1 MATKVI
7 VDPMTRIEG
16 HLRIEVEVANGKVV
30 NAWSSGT
37 LFRGIEIIM
46 KGRDP
51 RDAQHITQRI
61 CGVCPLSHGVA
72 SVLCLDDAFQA
83 KVPPNGRIIRNLIQA
98 SNWLQSHILHFYT
111 LAALDYV
118 KGPDTP
124 PFVPR
129 YGGEGDYRLPPKV
142 NQEMVQHYLEAL
154 NARRRA
160 HELLAV
166 LGAKAPHP
174 MVFVPGGA
182 TQPVTEADIA
192 ECRKYLQELIQF
204 IDGIYVPDVKTVAE
218 YYSDYWDIG
227 RGCGNMLA
235 YGGFPQADGEAGR
248 RDLFIRPGV
257 YINGQFGTFDPNRI
271 VEDVKYSWY
280 ANDTSGLPPARGE
293 TVPQPRKAGAYSWI
307 KAPRYQGHPMEV
319 GPLARSWVNKVP
331 EIYSLGEKA
340 FSVLG
345 RHYSRAL
352 ECSRVAHAMLEWVGQ
367 LKPGEPVYYPAQVP
381 SEGHGMGLTEAS
393 RGALGHWIEI
403 KNHLVANYQAVVPT
417 TWNAS
422 PRDDRG
428 QLGPIEQA
436 LMGTPVKDP
445 RNPIEP
451 VRVVRSFDPC
461 LACAIHL
468 LDLRKHSRRTARFR
482 VL

>member
-16 HLRIEVEVANGKVV
+16 HLKIEVEVANGKVV

-37 LFRGIEIIM
+37 LFRGIEIIL

-51 RDAQHITQRI
+51 RDAQHVAQRI
-61 CGVCPLSHGVA
+61 CGVCPLSHGIA

-83 KVPPNGRIIRNLIQA
+83 QVPSNGRIIRNLIQGA
-98 SNWLQSHILHFYT
+98 NYIQSHILHFYT

-118 KGPDTP
+118 KGPDTS

-129 YGGEGDYRLPPKV
+129 FKGDYRLPPKV
-142 NQEMVQHYLEAL
+142 NELLVQHYLEAFD
-154 NARRRA
+154 ARRKA
-160 HELLAV
+160 HKMLAV
-166 LGAKAPHP
+166 FGAKAPHP
-174 MVFVPGGA
+174 TVFIPGG
-182 TQPVTEADIA
+182 VTETVTA
-192 ECRKYLQELIQF
+192 ERVEKFRAYLEELIRF
-204 IDGIYVPDVKTVAE
+204 IDQTYVPDVKTVAE

-227 RGCGNMLA
+227 RGCRNMLA
-235 YGGFPQADGEAGR
+235 YGGFPQADGQAGR
-248 RDLFIRPGV
+248 RDLFFKPGV
-257 YINGQFGTFDPNRI
+257 YTNGKFAPFDPQKI

-293 TVPQPRKAGAYSWI
+293 TVPQPRKAGAYSWL
-307 KAPRYQGHPMEV
+307 KAPRYDGLPHEV
-319 GPLARSWVNKVP
+319 GPLARSWINQVP
-331 EIYSLGEKA
+331 EILSLGERA

-345 RHYSRAL
+345 RHYARAL
-352 ECSRVAHAMLEWVGQ
+352 ECSRLAHAMLDWLRQ
-367 LKPGEPVYYPAQVP
+367 LKVGEPVYLPAQVP
-381 SEGHGMGLTEAS
+381 EEAHGVGLTEAA

-403 KNHLVANYQAVVPT
+403 KNYRIANYQAVVPT

-428 QLGPIEQA
+428 QPGPIEQA
-436 LMGTPVKDP
+436 LIGTPVQDP
-445 RNPIEP
+445 ENPVEIT
-451 VRVVRSFDPC
+451 RVVRSFDPC

-468 LDLRKHSRRTARFR
+468 LELRVYSRRGPSSFR
-482 VL
+482 I